1 MVVLIYQNFY
11 VLPTAAMLDKKN
23 RVSYGEHC
31 DPDVV
36 TIKRNFA
43 MPGKKPLQENPLT
56 VVTTHVNSDFDA
68 IASVLAAQKLY
79 PGSIVVLPGSNEK
92 NLRDFFVSSMAYL
105 FNMKNIQDIDLSKVK
120 RLVIVDTKQ
129 KNRIGPLAGLLDD
142 PSVEIH
148 IFDHHPVSDNDI
160 SADRQVNE
168 LSGATVS
175 ILIEKIREHNIPIS
189 PDEATVMCLGIYEDT
204 GSFTFTSTTPRD
216 FESAAFLVS
225 RGASLGTIANMISKE
240 MTPEQVD
247 ILNSMIKNSQVHDI
261 NGTAVVITSICL
273 EDYVPDFAFLVHK
286 MQRMKSLNV
295 VFALAQMGN
304 RIYIVGRSGIPEVDT
319 AGALFS
325 FGGGGHA
332 YAASASVKNM
342 TLPQAE
348 QQLLT
353 ILNRQIQSKI
363 CARDLMS
370 SPAISTTPDITCRQ
384 AGELLTRYNIN
395 ALLITEKENA
405 GGALLGFITRQ
416 VIEKALYHN
425 LGDTAVSE
433 YMTTEVLRVDP
444 DDDLYGVQERIIDGH
459 QRILPVVSDG
469 AILGVITRTD
479 LLNLMVSRSK
489 REKEQQPQLIDSP
502 GNSKTKNIIRLM
514 IERLPGHMMDLLRAA
529 GETASAIGYSAY
541 VVGGFVRDMFLFRPT
556 EDVDLVIEGD
566 GIDFA
571 RQFAGPMDARVHYH
585 SKFGTA
591 VITFADGFK
600 IDVASS
606 RLEYYQFPAALPT
619 VEMSS
624 IKLDLFRR
632 DFTINTMAV
641 CLNPEKFGT
650 LIDFFSAQRDIKEK
664 TIRVLHNLSFVEDP
678 TRVFRAIR
686 FEQRFGFTIGKMT
699 SGLINNAVK
708 MNFFKKLSGRRVF
721 GEISLIL
728 EEDNPVP
735 AIQRLAEYK
744 LLAAVHPAIRISKS
758 TLAALNSVR
767 EVLSWYDLLFL
778 EKKYMKWAVYF
789 LVLVNRCDQA
799 TTIEICGNFEL
810 NRKYQSL
817 FTTERFEAIAALSRI
832 RRDAPVK
839 NSSLYEQLKPFR
851 TELVLFIMALAD
863 RDEIK
868 KQISHYILQLK
879 TVRPLLKGNDLRQM
893 GIPSGPVYSRIFRE
907 VLFARLDGLVTTKK
921 DEMEFAAKYAARH

>member
-1 MVVLIYQNFY
+1 
-11 VLPTAAMLDKKN
+11 
-23 RVSYGEHC
+23 
-31 DPDVV
+31 
-36 TIKRNFA
+36 
-43 MPGKKPLQENPLT
+43 MPGKKPPQKNPLT
-56 VVTTHVNSDFDA
+56 VITTHVNADFDA

-79 PGSIVVLPGSNEK
+79 PGSVVVLPGSNEK

-105 FNMKNIQDIDLSKVK
+105 FNMKSIQDIDLPGIR

-129 KNRIGPLAGLLDD
+129 KNRIGPLADLLDD
-142 PSVEIH
+142 PSMEIH
-148 IFDHHPVSDNDI
+148 IYDHHPVSDNDI
-160 SADRQVNE
+160 AADMQVNE
-168 LSGATVS
+168 SSGATVS
-175 ILIEKIREHNIPIS
+175 ILTEKIREKGIPVS

-204 GSFTFTSTTPRD
+204 GSFTFTSTTPKD
-216 FESAAFLVS
+216 FEAAAFLVS
-225 RGASLGTIANMISKE
+225 RGASLNTIANMISKE

-247 ILNSMIKNSQVHDI
+247 ILNSMIKNAQVHDI

-273 EDYVPDFAFLVHK
+273 DEYVPDFAFLVHK
-286 MQRMKSLNV
+286 MQRMKNLGV

-304 RIYIVGRSGIPEVDT
+304 RIYIVGRSGLPEVDT
-319 AGALFS
+319 AGALFP

-332 YAASASVKNM
+332 YAASASIKNM

-353 ILNRQIQSKI
+353 VLNRQIQSRI

-370 SPAISTTPDITCRQ
+370 SPAISTTPDMTCRQ

-433 YMTTEVLRVDP
+433 YMTSEVLRVDP
-444 DDDLYGVQERIIDGH
+444 DDDLYGIQERIIDGH
-459 QRILPVVSDG
+459 QRILPVVRDD

-479 LLNLMVSRSK
+479 LLNLLVSRNK
-489 REKEQQPQLIDSP
+489 REKEQQPQLVEASIDA
-502 GNSKTKNIIRLM
+502 KTKNITRLM
-514 IERLPGHMMDLLRAA
+514 TERLPGHIMDLLKAA
-529 GETASAIGYSAY
+529 GETAAAIGYSAY
-541 VVGGFVRDMFLFRPT
+541 VVGGFVRDMFLLRDT

-566 GIDFA
+566 GIAFA
-571 RQFAGPMDARVHYH
+571 KQFAGLMGARVHYH

-632 DFTINTMAV
+632 DFTINTMAI
-641 CLNPEKFGT
+641 CLNPEKFGI
-650 LIDFFSAQRDIKEK
+650 LIDFFSAHRDIKDK

-721 GEISLIL
+721 GEMSLIL

-735 AIQRLAEYK
+735 AVQRLAEYK
-744 LLAAVHPAIRISKS
+744 LLAAVHPAIRISK
-758 TLAALNSVR
+758 TILTRLNSVR
-767 EVLSWYDLLFL
+767 EVISWYDLLFF
-778 EKKYMKWAVYF
+778 EERYMKWAVYF

-799 TTIEICGNFEL
+799 TTLEICGNFEL

-832 RRDAPVK
+832 NRDFPIK
-839 NSSLYEQLKPFR
+839 NSALYESLKPFR
-851 TELVLFIMALAD
+851 TELVLFIMALAE

-879 TVRPLLKGNDLRQM
+879 NIRPMIKGEDLRQL
-893 GIPSGPVYSRIFRE
+893 GIPSGPDYSR
-907 VLFARLDGLVTTKK
+907 VLKAVLHARLDGLVATKK
-921 DEMEFAAKYAARH
+921 DEMEFAAKYAARI